1 MAVNVVEP
9 LARTEHVGSGRKRL
23 YDLAA
28 IITIA
33 GAVVAAAHYFSG
45 SHHQRPK
52 GVAPKTVPKPGP
64 KATRPAPSRNLHG
77 SRPNTGAKVSSI
89 ANLTATHGRSV
100 EKVRYEQKLPAAT
113 PAPQAAKL
121 STHGAGPSKSEAPA
135 ARESA
140 KATSGA
146 SGSAKTSGTSSAG
159 TAARNSSSSTTPG
172 GQVKS
177 ESEVMTGS
185 TSSASPPSGNGEGTA
200 TGEASGTASGEASF
214 SVER

>member
-64 KATRPAPSRNLHG
+64 KATRPAPSRDLHG
-77 SRPNTGAKVSSI
+77 SRPSTGAKVSSI

-113 PAPQAAKL
+113 PAPQAKL
-121 STHGAGPSKSEAPA
+121 PTHSAGPSKSEAPA

-177 ESEVMTGS
+177 ESEAITGS

-200 TGEASGTASGEASF
+200 TGEASGTASGDASF
-214 SVER
+214 TVEH